1 MASDA
6 SRLRLLPRPVLWAA
20 RIATWLIVA
29 GVLALSLLPS
39 SLMPS
44 IGQGLAEH
52 FIAYMVF
59 ATAAVLGYGR
69 RFGYLLLF
77 LIAVA
82 LAGLF
87 EFAQMLLQQRQLS
100 ALDFLAGALGA
111 GLGVSL
117 AHLIRTLVGRP
128 PATRH

>member
-1 MASDA
+1 MTVSDA
-6 SRLRLLPRPVLWAA
+6 PRLWLLPRPVLWGA
-20 RIATWLIVA
+20 RVATWLIVA
-29 GVLALSLLPS
+29 GVLVLSLLPG

-44 IGQGLAEH
+44 IGRGLAEH
-52 FIAYMVF
+52 FIAYTVF
-59 ATAAVLGYGR
+59 ATAAALGYGR

-77 LIAVA
+77 AIAVA

-87 EFAQMLLQQRQLS
+87 EFAQMLLPQRQLS
-100 ALDFLAGALGA
+100 ALDFWAGALGA

-128 PATRH
+128 PQ